1 MLSLAGRVCRSSSHL
16 LAQSN
21 MPSHH
26 ARDLLELSCADTH
39 CHRDKDH
46 RHTLFALTTSTLDI
60 CIVHSFAPGAITV
73 IHRRSWHSL
82 VGPCLRPG
90 LFAIPGEVRRQV
102 DCDGTLPYPNLL
114 LAYGGHGFHHPDPST
129 CPLTALL

>member
-60 CIVHSFAPGAITV
+60 CIVHSFAPVPLPSYIAARGIPLWVHVCDQDFSPFPARYAVRLIAMV
-73 IHRRSWHSL
+73 LFLSL
-82 VGPCLRPG
+82 IC
-90 LFAIPGEVRRQV
+90 
-102 DCDGTLPYPNLL
+102 
-114 LAYGGHGFHHPDPST
+114 
-129 CPLTALL
+129 